1 MRKDAAARVLNSDIA
16 ELNRNIKVVRLMI
29 LGRNEH
35 FGMEEIM
42 EDVNTRTKTVEC
54 TSTEGICYYIS
65 KEHFIHCVNLFK
77 ISN

>member
-1 MRKDAAARVLNSDIA
+1 MLNKIQVRKDAAARVLNSDIA

-42 EDVNTRTKTVEC
+42 EDINTR
-54 TSTEGICYYIS
+54 
-65 KEHFIHCVNLFK
+65 
-77 ISN
+77 